1 MTLTNWT
8 VGRVRGRGS
17 RRGVPCMVGGT
28 SLDGRGRGSLQ
39 APKFGGKRL
48 GFLLP
53 GKRACPGVLGVMGKD
68 AVIAFFRPS

>member
-1 MTLTNWT
+1 
-8 VGRVRGRGS
+8 
-17 RRGVPCMVGGT
+17 MVGGT